1 MIENKV
7 SGYLLRCPRISIG
20 SFINKFYAS
29 NHEWNYKYENHS
41 IFHSIRALTL
51 IFIEKT
57 KKLQEMT
64 FFPKRRIVSFQ
75 SSEREREKERDLNP
89 LFIYLLQQ
97 FLGSFKIPKNYSPI
111 SFYLL
116 GQIGS
121 AHLGTQTHL
130 QHSYNMFYITLNLF
144 NKIFII

>member
-1 MIENKV
+1 MMENKV
-7 SGYLLRCPRISIG
+7 SGYLLRCPRILIG

-75 SSEREREKERDLNP
+75 SSERQRERVRERFKS
-89 LFIYLLQQ
+89 FIYL
-97 FLGSFKIPKNYSPI
+97 FIATI
-111 SFYLL
+111 SR
-116 GQIGS
+116 
-121 AHLGTQTHL
+121 
-130 QHSYNMFYITLNLF
+130 
-144 NKIFII
+144 